1 MERAREHE
9 MGERQRRFADYFLE
23 TGNARQSAIRA
34 GYTPNYASKLRQTPA
49 IAAYIQQRLDE
60 MDDERIASAKE
71 VLKYLTAVMRGT
83 EQKGDVSRMKAAEL
97 LGKRLGAFNEPS
109 LDASEAPV
117 IVDDIPADSFRECAD
132 E

>member
-1 MERAREHE
+1 MEQAREHE

-49 IAAYIQQRLDE
+49 IATYIQERLD
-60 MDDERIASAKE
+60 MMGDERIASAKE

-97 LGKRLGAFNEPS
+97 LGKRLGAFNESP
-109 LDASEAPV
+109 LDAGETPV
-117 IVDDIPADSFRECAD
+117 IVDDLPGTSFRGHAD